1 MWQPF
6 SRCQLSYGHCSH
18 LLSLYGQTSG
28 KVSLC
33 GAPASLGLLRS
44 LLNSASAIRQHFT
57 TEPVLA
63 TFTSTCLALLVAS
76 GIPHSL
82 PWNPLQCS
90 RTPKC
95 APYVPPLPRV
105 PSSLPLPHI
114 LPRDPMDHCPTTDD
128 SHIQNSGPGPLSQW
142 TSEYLHWEVSLLNS
156 MCPKLPY
163 IIFLPRN
170 LLFHLYFL
178 LVISS
183 FPRSS

>member
-1 MWQPF
+1 MDGGAWWATVHGLQ
-6 SRCQLSYGHCSH
+6 SQTQLSDFTFIFTTLKIHFAG
-18 LLSLYGQTSG
+18 SLPQLPNARAISATSG
-28 KVSLC
+28 KLERKTLRTNGPNTCLGPCLLVFPDRGWLDTSSK
-33 GAPASLGLLRS
+33 APALG
-44 LLNSASAIRQHFT
+44 
-57 TEPVLA
+57 
-63 TFTSTCLALLVAS
+63 
-76 GIPHSL
+76 
-82 PWNPLQCS
+82 
-90 RTPKC
+90 
-95 APYVPPLPRV
+95 LPRV